1 MARKTLVDMVK
12 NVSTEPDSIKE
23 TAEKYSQLA
32 KAVETVTSLDT
43 QYKQTG
49 KIISENKDIIK
60 KLCSELCID
69 SYETP
74 NGSKISV
81 TEIDKSYLNEAEVL
95 NYLRTNKLDKFIK
108 TKEYYDETEI
118 AMAIANNELKAE
130 DFVPFTIEKKEVR
143 LNFKK

>member
-12 NVSTEPDSIKE
+12 NVSTEPDSVKE

-60 KLCSELCID
+60 KLCGELCID
-69 SYETP
+69 NYETP
-74 NGSKISV
+74 NGSKISI